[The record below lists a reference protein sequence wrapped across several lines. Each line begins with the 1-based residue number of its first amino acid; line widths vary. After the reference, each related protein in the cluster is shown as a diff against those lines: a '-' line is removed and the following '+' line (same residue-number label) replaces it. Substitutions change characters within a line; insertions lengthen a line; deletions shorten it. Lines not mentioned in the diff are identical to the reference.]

1 MNPKRFTLRH
11 TITKLAKVKDN
22 ERILK
27 AAKEIQILT
36 YKGIPYKAKCGCLT
50 QILQTRR
57 ERHDIFKVLKVRLP
71 WWSSG

>member
-27 AAKEIQILT
+27 AANEIQIVT

-57 ERHDIFKVLKVRLP
+57 EWHDIFI
-71 WWSSG
+71 

>member
-27 AAKEIQILT
+27 AANEIQIVT
-36 YKGIPYKAKCGCLT
+36 YKGIPYKAICGCPA
-50 QILQTRR
+50 QILQARR
-57 ERHDIFKVLKVRLP
+57 EWHDIFI
-71 WWSSG
+71 